1 MRRFSD
7 RHSLHTLSELNVTPL
22 LDLAF
27 VLLIIFMITTP
38 LMENSVDL
46 IIPTSDAAKHAVDP
60 GAVQTVAINREGLI
74 KLNNSPTTLL
84 QLESGLTALKQA
96 NPEVAVVIRSHKEL
110 PVQKLIDVMD
120 AVQRA
125 KITKVGVVTNPEQP

>member
-7 RHSLHTLSELNVTPL
+7 RHSLQTLNELNVTPL

-27 VLLIIFMITTP
+27 VLLLIFMITTP

-46 IIPTSDAAKHAVDP
+46 VIPSSEAAKNAVDP
-60 GAVQTVAINREGLI
+60 QAVQTVAINREAQI
-74 KLNNSPTTLL
+74 DLNGEPLEL
-84 QLESGLTALKQA
+84 AQLEGRLIDLKA
-96 NPEVAVVIRSHKEL
+96 AKPDVAVVIRSHREL
-110 PVQKLIDVMD
+110 AVQKLIDVMD

-125 KITKVGVVTNPEQP
+125 KITKVGVVTSPEQP

>member
-7 RHSLHTLSELNVTPL
+7 RPNLTTLSELNVTPM

-46 IIPTSDAAKHAVDP
+46 VVPSSEAATRAVDP
-60 GAVQTVAINREGLI
+60 NAVQTISITRDESM
-74 KLNNSPTTLL
+74 KLNDQPVSLP
-84 QLESGLTALKQA
+84 QLENDLAAMRSRG
-96 NPEVAVVIRSHKEL
+96 EIAVVIRSHKEL
-110 PVQKLIDVMD
+110 AVQRLVDVMD
-120 AVQRA
+120 VVQRA
-125 KITKVGVVTNPEQP
+125 KVTKVGVVTTSEN

>member
-7 RHSLHTLSELNVTPL
+7 RPNLHTLSELNVTPM

-46 IIPTSDAAKHAVDP
+46 IVPSSEAAARSVDP
-60 GAVQTVAINREGLI
+60 NAVQTISISRDELM
-74 KLNNSPTTLL
+74 KLNNEPVSLP
-84 QLESGLTALKQA
+84 QLENDLAALKA
-96 NPEVAVVIRSHKEL
+96 RGDVAVVIRSHKEL
-110 PVQKLIDVMD
+110 AVQKLVDVMD
-120 AVQRA
+120 VVQRA
-125 KITKVGVVTNPEQP
+125 RITKVGVVTTTEN

>member
-7 RHSLHTLSELNVTPL
+7 RHSLSTLSELNVTPL

-38 LMENSVDL
+38 LMEKSAPVILPSDKQAPNAIDPSLVQSVSITKDAEILLNSE
-46 IIPTSDAAKHAVDP
+46 AV
-60 GAVQTVAINREGLI
+60 
-74 KLNNSPTTLL
+74 TLD
-84 QLESGLTALKQA
+84 QLEARLIELKQTHTEIA
-96 NPEVAVVIRSHKEL
+96 VAIRSHKEL
-110 PVQKLIDVMD
+110 QVQKLVDVLA

-125 KITKVGVVTNPEQP
+125 GITKVGVVTNPESE

>member
-1 MRRFSD
+1 MRRFSE
-7 RHSLHTLSELNVTPL
+7 RRNLQTVSELNVTPM

-46 IIPTSDAAKHAVDP
+46 VVPSSTAAAKEVDP
-60 GAVQTVAINREGLI
+60 SAVQTIAIHRDQLI
-74 KLNNSPTTLL
+74 TLNGETVDLAR
-84 QLESGLTALKQA
+84 LEKELVALKQRR
-96 NPEVAVVIRSHKEL
+96 PDLAVVIRSHKEL

-120 AVQRA
+120 VVQRA
-125 KITKVGVVTNPEQP
+125 RIGKVGVVTNPEN